1 MACATWSPRPASR
14 AGAAGLRRRAI
25 SPANAPPLAKE
36 TNVLSPHELATL
48 LLLSDGPDSLDSSDS
63 RQIDPVDLKALVEKQ
78 LVQLEVL
85 HGCRQEPRIT
95 SHGYSMLKAMGR

>member
-1 MACATWSPRPASR
+1 M
-14 AGAAGLRRRAI
+14 
-25 SPANAPPLAKE
+25 
-36 TNVLSPHELATL
+36 NVLSPHELATL

-63 RQIDPVDLKALVEKQ
+63 RQIDPTDLKALVEKQ

>member
-1 MACATWSPRPASR
+1 M
-14 AGAAGLRRRAI
+14 
-25 SPANAPPLAKE
+25 
-36 TNVLSPHELATL
+36 LSPHELATL

-63 RQIDPVDLKALVEKQ
+63 RQIDPTDLNALVEKQ

>member
-1 MACATWSPRPASR
+1 MSSAVSFL
-14 AGAAGLRRRAI
+14 LRGVTRRANP
-25 SPANAPPLAKE
+25 SKRPPLAKE

-48 LLLSDGPDSLDSSDS
+48 LLISDGPDSLDSTDS
-63 RQIDPVDLKALVEKQ
+63 RQIDPADLNALVDKQ

-85 HGCRQEPRIT
+85 HGCHQSPRIT